1 MKRER
6 AWQLRRIIETATKSL
21 EDADAL
27 EAVELF
33 PAWQADTDYVKGQ
46 RVQRLGLLYRLIPE
60 THHSQADWPPELTPA
75 VWARVDDPAE
85 EWPEW
90 RQPLGAEDA
99 YPPGAKVSHNGQHW
113 VNSLDIPNSWEP
125 GVYGWEE
132 VPSNGE

>member
-1 MKRER
+1 MTRGQAKR
-6 AWQLRRIIETATKSL
+6 LRELLEKAAASL
-21 EDADAL
+21 ADTDAL
-27 EAVELF
+27 EAVIFF
-33 PAWQADTDYVKGQ
+33 PEWAPDRDYTKGD
-46 RVQRLGLLYRLIPE
+46 RVQHQGQLYRLIPE

-125 GVYGWEE
+125 GVYGWSEIE
-132 VPSNGE
+132 